1 MKGNGI
7 QVTCEE
13 IEGCRPSR
21 ETKGQRQRKEK
32 SGVVRCEIRGCKNWA
47 DKTMGGRRIAYDR
60 AVDVWGED
68 LLSSDSRRLSVCK
81 QHYKEWKKAR
91 KDDPDEWS

>member
-1 MKGNGI
+1 MGFK
-7 QVTCEE
+7 
-13 IEGCRPSR
+13 SR
-21 ETKGQRQRKEK
+21 AKKLKDAAQAGKPKDSDSGKEK
-32 SGVVRCEIRGCKNWA
+32 SGVVRCETRGCKNWA

-91 KDDPDEWS
+91 RDDPDEWS

>member
-1 MKGNGI
+1 MGFK
-7 QVTCEE
+7 
-13 IEGCRPSR
+13 SR
-21 ETKGQRQRKEK
+21 AKKLKDAAQAGKPKDSDSGKEK

-68 LLSSDSRRLSVCK
+68 LLSSDSRRLSLI
-81 QHYKEWKKAR
+81 HI
-91 KDDPDEWS
+91 